1 MTPSLLLGGLTLIL
15 LVLCAVSLAVG
26 RAPLDVGSAIAQ
38 WVRGESTIATL
49 VLIELRVPRTSLA
62 VLVGASL
69 GLAGAALQGLLRNPL
84 AEPGIIGVSACAAF
98 GAVIAFYS
106 GLSFA
111 APLALPLAGIAGALI
126 AVVLLYALAGREA
139 STLTLILA
147 GVAINGFAGAAT
159 ALALNLA
166 PNPFAVT
173 EVVFWMMGS
182 LADRSLSHLLLA
194 APLMIVGCAL
204 LLTSGRALD
213 ALTLG
218 EETAASLGVRL
229 SKLRL
234 MLVLGT
240 ALAVG
245 SGVAVTGAVGFVG
258 LVAPHLMR
266 PFVAHQPSRL
276 LVASALAGAVLV
288 LAAVSSPNVNA
299 SSARPLVSNNAHPTI
314 INGAASCKWLRLRSA
329 SDPIIQNTTSVTAN
343 GLGARFSASAVAAPA
358 NPLIATPA
366 RIDVNV
372 LASRPA
378 SAYSNTTAI
387 NAPAIPAS
395 GKASGAANERPL

>member
-1 MTPSLLLGGLTLIL
+1 MNARAWSPPARSSVTLLSPSSLLGALVVIL
-15 LVLCAVSLAVG
+15 LLLSAVSLSVG
-26 RAPLDVGSAIAQ
+26 RAPLDVGAAIAQ
-38 WVRGESTIATL
+38 WLRGESTLATL
-49 VLIELRVPRTSLA
+49 VLIELRVPRTVLG

-84 AEPGIIGVSACAAF
+84 AEPGIIGVSSCAAF
-98 GAVIAFYS
+98 GAVVAFYS
-106 GLSFA
+106 GFSIT

-126 AVVLLYALAGREA
+126 AVMLLYALAGREA

-173 EVVFWMMGS
+173 EIVFWMMGS
-182 LADRSLSHLLLA
+182 LADRSISHLQLA
-194 APLMIVGCAL
+194 APLMIVGWVL
-204 LLTSGRALD
+204 LLNSGRALD

-218 EETAASLGVRL
+218 EDTAASLGVRL
-229 SKLRL
+229 GRLRL

-258 LVAPHLMR
+258 LVAPHLLR
-266 PFVAHQPSRL
+266 PLVGHQPSRL

-288 LAAVSSPNVNA
+288 LAADIAIRSITVGPELKLGVVTA
-299 SSARPLVSNNAHPTI
+299 LIGAPFFLLLVM
-314 INGAASCKWLRLRSA
+314 RLR
-329 SDPIIQNTTSVTAN
+329 
-343 GLGARFSASAVAAPA
+343 RAV
-358 NPLIATPA
+358 I
-366 RIDVNV
+366 
-372 LASRPA
+372 
-378 SAYSNTTAI
+378 
-387 NAPAIPAS
+387 
-395 GKASGAANERPL
+395 

>member
-1 MTPSLLLGGLTLIL
+1 MNAQASALRACSIRTPMSAPLLLGALMLAL
-15 LVLCAVSLAVG
+15 LVLAAVSLNVG
-26 RAPLDVGSAIAQ
+26 RAPLDAGSALVQ
-38 WVRGESTIATL
+38 WWRGESTLATL
-49 VLIELRVPRTSLA
+49 VLIELRLPRTLLA
-62 VLVGASL
+62 ILVGASL

-84 AEPGIIGVSACAAF
+84 AEPGIIGVSACAAL

-106 GLSFA
+106 GLSLT
-111 APLALPLAGIAGALI
+111 APLALPLAGIAGALV

-173 EVVFWMMGS
+173 EIVFWMMGS
-182 LADRSLSHLLLA
+182 LTDRSLSHLVLA
-194 APLMIVGCAL
+194 APLMIVGWAL
-204 LLTSGRALD
+204 LLTGGRALD

-218 EETAASLGVRL
+218 EDTAASLGVRL
-229 SKLRL
+229 SRLRF

-258 LVAPHLMR
+258 LVAPHLLR

-276 LVASALAGAVLV
+276 LMASALAGAVLV
-288 LAAVSSPNVNA
+288 LAADIAIRLIPTGPELKLGVVTALIGAPFF
-299 SSARPLVSNNAHPTI
+299 LV
-314 INGAASCKWLRLRSA
+314 LVMRLRRET
-329 SDPIIQNTTSVTAN
+329 I
-343 GLGARFSASAVAAPA
+343 
-358 NPLIATPA
+358 
-366 RIDVNV
+366 
-372 LASRPA
+372 
-378 SAYSNTTAI
+378 
-387 NAPAIPAS
+387 
-395 GKASGAANERPL
+395 

>member
-1 MTPSLLLGGLTLIL
+1 MSAQAAAAPVRSIAAPIAPSLLLGTLIVIL
-15 LVLCAVSLAVG
+15 LLLSMASLAVG

-38 WVRGESTIATL
+38 WLRGESTLATL
-49 VLIELRVPRTSLA
+49 VLIELRLPRTLLA

-84 AEPGIIGVSACAAF
+84 AEPGIIGVSSCAAF

-106 GLSFA
+106 GASFA
-111 APLALPLAGIAGALI
+111 APLALPLAGIAGALA

-147 GVAINGFAGAAT
+147 GVAINGFAAAAT

-173 EVVFWMMGS
+173 EIVFWMMGS
-182 LADRSLSHLLLA
+182 LADRSASHLQLA
-194 APLMIVGCAL
+194 APLMIVGWAL

-218 EETAASLGVRL
+218 EDTAASLGVRL
-229 SKLRL
+229 GRLRF

-258 LVAPHLMR
+258 LVAPHLLR
-266 PFVAHQPSRL
+266 PLVGHQPSRL
-276 LVASALAGAVLV
+276 LSASALTGAVLV
-288 LAAVSSPNVNA
+288 LAADIAIRLITVGPELKLGVVTA
-299 SSARPLVSNNAHPTI
+299 LIGAPFFLVLV
-314 INGAASCKWLRLRSA
+314 LRLRRET
-329 SDPIIQNTTSVTAN
+329 I
-343 GLGARFSASAVAAPA
+343 
-358 NPLIATPA
+358 
-366 RIDVNV
+366 
-372 LASRPA
+372 
-378 SAYSNTTAI
+378 
-387 NAPAIPAS
+387 
-395 GKASGAANERPL
+395 

>member
-1 MTPSLLLGGLTLIL
+1 MNSHASVAPTPSVAPSVIAPSLLVGALALIVL
-15 LVLCAVSLAVG
+15 LLCAASLAVG
-26 RAPLDVGSAIAQ
+26 RAPLDVGVALTQ
-38 WVRGESTIATL
+38 WLRGESTLATL
-49 VLIELRVPRTSLA
+49 VLIELRLPRTLLA
-62 VLVGASL
+62 LLVGASL

-84 AEPGIIGVSACAAF
+84 AEPGIIGVSSCAAF

-106 GLSFA
+106 GLSVA
-111 APLALPLAGIAGALI
+111 APLVLPLAGITGALI

-159 ALALNLA
+159 ALALNLS

-173 EVVFWMMGS
+173 EIVFWMMGS
-182 LADRSLSHLLLA
+182 LADRSLSHLQLA
-194 APLMIVGCAL
+194 APLMILGGAL

-218 EETAASLGVRL
+218 EDTAASLGVRL
-229 SKLRL
+229 PRLRF

-266 PFVAHQPSRL
+266 PLVAHQPSRL
-276 LVASALAGAVLV
+276 LIASALGGAVLV
-288 LAAVSSPNVNA
+288 LAADIAIRLITVGPELKLGVVTA
-299 SSARPLVSNNAHPTI
+299 LIGAPFFLALVM
-314 INGAASCKWLRLRSA
+314 RLR
-329 SDPIIQNTTSVTAN
+329 
-343 GLGARFSASAVAAPA
+343 RE
-358 NPLIATPA
+358 
-366 RIDVNV
+366 
-372 LASRPA
+372 
-378 SAYSNTTAI
+378 AI
-387 NAPAIPAS
+387 
-395 GKASGAANERPL
+395 

>member
-1 MTPSLLLGGLTLIL
+1 MSAQVATASPQSHRTPATSSLVIAALIAIL
-15 LVLCAVSLAVG
+15 FMLIAVSLAVG

-38 WVRGESTIATL
+38 WMRGESTLATL
-49 VLIELRVPRTSLA
+49 VLIELRLPRTVLA

-84 AEPGIIGVSACAAF
+84 AEPGIIGVSSCAAL

-106 GLSFA
+106 GASFA
-111 APLALPLAGIAGALI
+111 APLALPLAGIAGAVV

-147 GVAINGFAGAAT
+147 GVAINGFAAAAT

-173 EVVFWMMGS
+173 EIVFWMMGS
-182 LADRSLSHLLLA
+182 LADRSMDHLQLA
-194 APLMIVGCAL
+194 APLMIAGWAL
-204 LLTSGRALD
+204 LLTSGRGLD

-218 EETAASLGVRL
+218 EDTAASLGVQLGRL
-229 SKLRL
+229 RF

-258 LVAPHLMR
+258 LVAPHLLR
-266 PFVAHQPSRL
+266 PLVGHQPSRL
-276 LVASALAGAVLV
+276 LWTSAVVGAVLV
-288 LAAVSSPNVNA
+288 LAADIVIRLIPIGPELKLGVVTSLIGAPFFLI
-299 SSARPLVSNNAHPTI
+299 LV
-314 INGAASCKWLRLRSA
+314 LRLRRET
-329 SDPIIQNTTSVTAN
+329 I
-343 GLGARFSASAVAAPA
+343 
-358 NPLIATPA
+358 
-366 RIDVNV
+366 
-372 LASRPA
+372 
-378 SAYSNTTAI
+378 
-387 NAPAIPAS
+387 
-395 GKASGAANERPL
+395 

>member
-1 MTPSLLLGGLTLIL
+1 MSAQAAVASAQSYPTSMRSSWLIVALSVMLLL
-15 LVLCAVSLAVG
+15 LCAASLAVG
-26 RAPLDVGSAIAQ
+26 RAPLDVGAAIAQ
-38 WVRGESTIATL
+38 WVRGESTLATL
-49 VLIELRVPRTSLA
+49 VLIELRLPRTLLA

-84 AEPGIIGVSACAAF
+84 AEPGIIGVSSCAAL

-106 GLSFA
+106 GASFT
-111 APLALPLAGIAGALI
+111 APLALPLAGIAGAMV

-147 GVAINGFAGAAT
+147 GVAINGFAAAAT

-173 EVVFWMMGS
+173 EIVFWMMGS
-182 LADRSLSHLLLA
+182 LADRSISHLQLA
-194 APLMIVGCAL
+194 APLMIAGWAL

-218 EETAASLGVRL
+218 EDTAASLGVRL
-229 SKLRL
+229 GRLRF

-258 LVAPHLMR
+258 LVAPHLLR
-266 PFVAHQPSRL
+266 PLVGYQPSRL
-276 LVASALAGAVLV
+276 LLTSAIAGAVLV
-288 LAAVSSPNVNA
+288 LAADIAIRLIAVGPELKLGVVTA
-299 SSARPLVSNNAHPTI
+299 LIGAPFFLVLV
-314 INGAASCKWLRLRSA
+314 LRLRRET
-329 SDPIIQNTTSVTAN
+329 I
-343 GLGARFSASAVAAPA
+343 
-358 NPLIATPA
+358 
-366 RIDVNV
+366 
-372 LASRPA
+372 
-378 SAYSNTTAI
+378 
-387 NAPAIPAS
+387 
-395 GKASGAANERPL
+395 

>member
-1 MTPSLLLGGLTLIL
+1 MSTYAAPLRVRSTATPRSAPLLLGALALAL
-15 LVLCAVSLAVG
+15 LVLAAASLAVG
-26 RAPLDVGSAIAQ
+26 RAPLDVGAAIAQ
-38 WVRGESTIATL
+38 WWRGESTLATL
-49 VLIELRVPRTSLA
+49 VLIELRVPRTLLA

-84 AEPGIIGVSACAAF
+84 AEPGILGVSSCAAF

-106 GLSFA
+106 GLSFT

-173 EVVFWMMGS
+173 EIVFWMMGS

-194 APLMIVGCAL
+194 APLMILGWAL
-204 LLTSGRALD
+204 MLTSGRALD

-218 EETAASLGVRL
+218 EDTAASLGVQLGRL
-229 SKLRL
+229 RF

-258 LVAPHLMR
+258 LVAPHLLR
-266 PFVAHQPSRL
+266 PLVAHQPSRL
-276 LVASALAGAVLV
+276 LVASALAGAMLV
-288 LAAVSSPNVNA
+288 LAADIAIRLITVGPELKLGVVTA
-299 SSARPLVSNNAHPTI
+299 LIGAPFFLV
-314 INGAASCKWLRLRSA
+314 LVMRLRRQT
-329 SDPIIQNTTSVTAN
+329 I
-343 GLGARFSASAVAAPA
+343 
-358 NPLIATPA
+358 
-366 RIDVNV
+366 
-372 LASRPA
+372 
-378 SAYSNTTAI
+378 
-387 NAPAIPAS
+387 
-395 GKASGAANERPL
+395 

>member
-1 MTPSLLLGGLTLIL
+1 MSAQAASASARSLTTPVTPSLLIGTLSVL
-15 LVLCAVSLAVG
+15 LLLLCAVSLAVG
-26 RAPLDVGSAIAQ
+26 RAPLDVASAFAQ
-38 WVRGESTIATL
+38 WMRGESTLATL
-49 VLIELRVPRTSLA
+49 VLIELRLPRTLLA

-84 AEPGIIGVSACAAF
+84 AEPGIIGVSSCAAL

-106 GLSFA
+106 GASLA
-111 APLALPLAGIAGALI
+111 APLALPLAGIAGALV

-147 GVAINGFAGAAT
+147 GVAINGFAAAAT

-173 EVVFWMMGS
+173 EIVFWMMGS
-182 LADRSLSHLLLA
+182 LADRSIGHLQLA
-194 APLMIVGCAL
+194 APLMIAGWAL

-218 EETAASLGVRL
+218 EDTAASLGVRIGR
-229 SKLRL
+229 LRF

-258 LVAPHLMR
+258 LVAPHLLR
-266 PFVAHQPSRL
+266 PLVAHQPSRL
-276 LVASALAGAVLV
+276 LLASAIAGAVLV
-288 LAAVSSPNVNA
+288 LAADVAIRMIAVGPELKLGVVTA
-299 SSARPLVSNNAHPTI
+299 LIGAPFFLILV
-314 INGAASCKWLRLRSA
+314 LRLRRET
-329 SDPIIQNTTSVTAN
+329 I
-343 GLGARFSASAVAAPA
+343 
-358 NPLIATPA
+358 
-366 RIDVNV
+366 
-372 LASRPA
+372 
-378 SAYSNTTAI
+378 
-387 NAPAIPAS
+387 
-395 GKASGAANERPL
+395 

>member
-1 MTPSLLLGGLTLIL
+1 MSTRASTVPTTSVVAPMTPSLLLGAL
-15 LVLCAVSLAVG
+15 LLMLLLLSAASLAVG
-26 RAPLDVGSAIAQ
+26 RAPLDVGAAIRE
-38 WVRGESTIATL
+38 WMRGQSTLATL
-49 VLIELRVPRTSLA
+49 VLIELRLPRTLLA
-62 VLVGASL
+62 VLIGASL
-69 GLAGAALQGLLRNPL
+69 GLSGAALQGLLRNPL

-106 GLSFA
+106 GISVS

-159 ALALNLA
+159 ALALNLS

-173 EVVFWMMGS
+173 EIVFWMMGS
-182 LADRSLSHLLLA
+182 LADRSISHLQLA
-194 APLMIVGCAL
+194 APLMILGCAL
-204 LLTSGRALD
+204 LLMSGRALD

-218 EETAASLGVRL
+218 EDTAASLGVRL
-229 SKLRL
+229 GRLRF

-258 LVAPHLMR
+258 LVAPHLLR
-266 PFVAHQPSRL
+266 PLVGHQPSRL

-288 LAAVSSPNVNA
+288 LAADIAIRLITVGPELKLGVVTA
-299 SSARPLVSNNAHPTI
+299 LIGAPFFLV
-314 INGAASCKWLRLRSA
+314 LVMRLRRET
-329 SDPIIQNTTSVTAN
+329 I
-343 GLGARFSASAVAAPA
+343 
-358 NPLIATPA
+358 
-366 RIDVNV
+366 
-372 LASRPA
+372 
-378 SAYSNTTAI
+378 
-387 NAPAIPAS
+387 
-395 GKASGAANERPL
+395 

>member
-1 MTPSLLLGGLTLIL
+1 MSARTPTVPAASVVAPMTRSLLLGALVLIL
-15 LVLCAVSLAVG
+15 LLLAAASLAVG
-26 RAPLDVGSAIAQ
+26 RAPLDVGAAIGE
-38 WVRGESTIATL
+38 WLRGQSTLATL
-49 VLIELRVPRTSLA
+49 VLIELRLPRTLLA

-84 AEPGIIGVSACAAF
+84 AEPGIIGVSSCAAF

-106 GLSFA
+106 GISVSV
-111 APLALPLAGIAGALI
+111 PLALPLAGIAGALI

-159 ALALNLA
+159 ALALNLS

-173 EVVFWMMGS
+173 EIVFWMMGS
-182 LADRSLSHLLLA
+182 LADRSIIHLQLA
-194 APLMIVGCAL
+194 APLMILGCAL

-218 EETAASLGVRL
+218 EDTAASLGVRL
-229 SKLRL
+229 GKLRF

-258 LVAPHLMR
+258 LVAPHLLR
-266 PFVAHQPSRL
+266 PLVAHQPSRL
-276 LVASALAGAVLV
+276 LVASALGGAVLV
-288 LAAVSSPNVNA
+288 LAADIAIRLITVGPELKLGVVTA
-299 SSARPLVSNNAHPTI
+299 LIGAPFFLV
-314 INGAASCKWLRLRSA
+314 LVMRLRRET
-329 SDPIIQNTTSVTAN
+329 I
-343 GLGARFSASAVAAPA
+343 
-358 NPLIATPA
+358 
-366 RIDVNV
+366 
-372 LASRPA
+372 
-378 SAYSNTTAI
+378 
-387 NAPAIPAS
+387 
-395 GKASGAANERPL
+395 

>member
-1 MTPSLLLGGLTLIL
+1 MNARAWSPPARSSVALLSPSSLLGALVVL
-15 LVLCAVSLAVG
+15 LLLLSAVSLSVG
-26 RAPLDVGSAIAQ
+26 RAPLDVGAAIAQ
-38 WVRGESTIATL
+38 WLRGESTLATL
-49 VLIELRVPRTSLA
+49 VLIELRVPRTVLG

-84 AEPGIIGVSACAAF
+84 AEPGIIGVSSCAAF
-98 GAVIAFYS
+98 GAVVAFYS
-106 GLSFA
+106 GFSIT

-126 AVVLLYALAGREA
+126 AVLLLYALAGREA

-173 EVVFWMMGS
+173 EIVFWMMGS
-182 LADRSLSHLLLA
+182 LADRSISHLQLA
-194 APLMIVGCAL
+194 APLMIIGWVL
-204 LLTSGRALD
+204 LLNSGRALD

-218 EETAASLGVRL
+218 EDTAASLGVRL
-229 SKLRL
+229 GRLRL

-258 LVAPHLMR
+258 LVAPHLLR
-266 PFVAHQPSRL
+266 PLVGHQPSRL

-288 LAAVSSPNVNA
+288 LGADIAIRSITVGPELKLGVVTA
-299 SSARPLVSNNAHPTI
+299 LIGAPFFLLLVM
-314 INGAASCKWLRLRSA
+314 RLR
-329 SDPIIQNTTSVTAN
+329 
-343 GLGARFSASAVAAPA
+343 RAV
-358 NPLIATPA
+358 I
-366 RIDVNV
+366 
-372 LASRPA
+372 
-378 SAYSNTTAI
+378 
-387 NAPAIPAS
+387 
-395 GKASGAANERPL
+395 

>member
-1 MTPSLLLGGLTLIL
+1 MSARASGVSAAALATQRTPWLLTFLVFILLLLT
-15 LVLCAVSLAVG
+15 AVSLAIG
-26 RAPLDVGSAIAQ
+26 QISLDVASAAAQ
-38 WVRGESTIATL
+38 WLRGESSLATL
-49 VLIELRVPRTSLA
+49 VLVELRVPRTLLA

-84 AEPGIIGVSACAAF
+84 AEPGIIGVSACAAL
-98 GAVIAFYS
+98 GAVLAFYS
-106 GLSFA
+106 GVSFA

-173 EVVFWMMGS
+173 EIVFWMMGS
-182 LADRSLSHLLLA
+182 LADRSVSHLQLA
-194 APLMIVGCAL
+194 APLMIGGWML
-204 LLTSGRALD
+204 LLSGGRALD

-218 EETAASLGVRL
+218 EDTAASLGMRL
-229 SKLRL
+229 PRLRFA
-234 MLVLGT
+234 LVLGT

-266 PFVAHQPSRL
+266 PWVAHQPSRL
-276 LVASALAGAVLV
+276 LLASALAGAILV
-288 LAAVSSPNVNA
+288 LAADIAIRLIPG
-299 SSARPLVSNNAHPTI
+299 
-314 INGAASCKWLRLRSA
+314 GAELKLGV
-329 SDPIIQNTTSVTAN
+329 VTA
-343 GLGARFSASAVAAPA
+343 LIGAPFF
-358 NPLIATPA
+358 L
-366 RIDVNV
+366 V
-372 LASRPA
+372 LVMKLRRE
-378 SAYSNTTAI
+378 TI
-387 NAPAIPAS
+387 
-395 GKASGAANERPL
+395 

>member
-1 MTPSLLLGGLTLIL
+1 MSASVATSSPQAHGSRSTSSLLIAVLMAALFLLI
-15 LVLCAVSLAVG
+15 AASLAVG

-38 WVRGESTIATL
+38 WMRGESTLATL
-49 VLIELRVPRTSLA
+49 VLIELRVPRTVLA

-84 AEPGIIGVSACAAF
+84 AEPGIIGVSSCAAL

-106 GLSFA
+106 GASFA
-111 APLALPLAGIAGALI
+111 APLALPLAGIAGAMV

-147 GVAINGFAGAAT
+147 GVAINGFAAAAT

-173 EVVFWMMGS
+173 EIVFWMMGS
-182 LADRSLSHLLLA
+182 LADRSINHLQLA
-194 APLMIVGCAL
+194 APLMVAGWAL

-218 EETAASLGVRL
+218 EDTAASLGVQLGRL
-229 SKLRL
+229 RF
-234 MLVLGT
+234 MLILGT

-258 LVAPHLMR
+258 LVAPHLLR
-266 PFVAHQPSRL
+266 PLVGHQPSQL
-276 LVASALAGAVLV
+276 LWSSAVAGAVLV
-288 LAAVSSPNVNA
+288 LAADIAIRLIAVGPELKLGVVTSLIGAPFFLI
-299 SSARPLVSNNAHPTI
+299 LV
-314 INGAASCKWLRLRSA
+314 LRLRRET
-329 SDPIIQNTTSVTAN
+329 I
-343 GLGARFSASAVAAPA
+343 
-358 NPLIATPA
+358 
-366 RIDVNV
+366 
-372 LASRPA
+372 
-378 SAYSNTTAI
+378 
-387 NAPAIPAS
+387 
-395 GKASGAANERPL
+395 

>member
-1 MTPSLLLGGLTLIL
+1 MSARASAIPARPFAAPMTPSILLGGLILIL

-38 WVRGESTIATL
+38 WLRGESTLATL
-49 VLIELRVPRTSLA
+49 MLIELRVPRTSLA

-84 AEPGIIGVSACAAF
+84 AEPGIIGVSSCAAF

-111 APLALPLAGIAGALI
+111 APLALPLAGIAGALV

-182 LADRSLSHLLLA
+182 LADRSISHLLLA
-194 APLMIVGCAL
+194 APLMIVGWAL

-229 SKLRL
+229 SRLRL

-288 LAAVSSPNVNA
+288 LAADIAIRLITVGPELKLGVVTA
-299 SSARPLVSNNAHPTI
+299 LIGAPFFLV
-314 INGAASCKWLRLRSA
+314 LVMRLRRET
-329 SDPIIQNTTSVTAN
+329 I
-343 GLGARFSASAVAAPA
+343 
-358 NPLIATPA
+358 
-366 RIDVNV
+366 
-372 LASRPA
+372 
-378 SAYSNTTAI
+378 
-387 NAPAIPAS
+387 
-395 GKASGAANERPL
+395 

>member
-1 MTPSLLLGGLTLIL
+1 MSARASAVPARRFAAPVTPSVLLGGLVLML
-15 LVLCAVSLAVG
+15 LVLSVTSLAVG
-26 RAPLDVGSAIAQ
+26 RAPLDVGAAIAQ
-38 WVRGESTIATL
+38 WLHGESTLATL
-49 VLIELRVPRTSLA
+49 VLIELRVPRTLLA

-84 AEPGIIGVSACAAF
+84 AEPGIIGVSSCAAF

-111 APLALPLAGIAGALI
+111 APLALPLAGIAGALL

-159 ALALNLA
+159 ALALNLS

-182 LADRSLSHLLLA
+182 LADRSLGHLQLA
-194 APLMIVGCAL
+194 APLMILGWAL

-218 EETAASLGVRL
+218 EDTAASLGVRL
-229 SKLRL
+229 SNLRFK
-234 MLVLGT
+234 LVLGT

-258 LVAPHLMR
+258 LVAPHLLR

-288 LAAVSSPNVNA
+288 LAADIAIRLITIGPELKLGVVTALIGAPFF
-299 SSARPLVSNNAHPTI
+299 LV
-314 INGAASCKWLRLRSA
+314 LVMRLRRET
-329 SDPIIQNTTSVTAN
+329 I
-343 GLGARFSASAVAAPA
+343 
-358 NPLIATPA
+358 
-366 RIDVNV
+366 
-372 LASRPA
+372 
-378 SAYSNTTAI
+378 
-387 NAPAIPAS
+387 
-395 GKASGAANERPL
+395 